1 MAGGRQ
7 TEEAAERLLREAGA
21 LLEGHFQL
29 ASGRHSGVYVEKF
42 RLLERPPQT
51 DALCRMIADWARELS
66 PQVVAGPTTGG
77 IIVSYEVARHLGLRS
92 IFAENAGGGG
102 PAESAGRSFQ
112 RGFTIA
118 PGERVLVVDDVLTTG
133 GSVRDVLDA
142 VRAAGGEP
150 LAVAVLIDRSGGKS
164 SGSPTGLQDVGA
176 DFGVPFF
183 SCLALDLP
191 SYEAEGCPLCEQG
204 LPLTIT

>member
-1 MAGGRQ
+1 MSSGQ
-7 TEEAAERLLREAGA
+7 KTEEAAERLLREAGA

-29 ASGRHSGVYVEKF
+29 SSGRHSGVYVEKF
-42 RLLERPPQT
+42 RLLERPPET

-77 IIVSYEVARHLGLRS
+77 IIISYEVARHLGLRS
-92 IFAENAGGGG
+92 IFAEVAEGGGRG
-102 PAESAGRSFQ
+102 FQ

-150 LAVAVLIDRSGGKS
+150 LAVAVLIDRSAGR
-164 SGSPTGLQDVGA
+164 T
-176 DFGVPFF
+176 DFGVPSF
-183 SCLALDLP
+183 SCLPLDLP
-191 SYEAEGCPLCEQG
+191 SYEPDGCPLCEQG

>member
-1 MAGGRQ
+1 MSGGRQ
-7 TEEAAERLLREAGA
+7 TDEAAERLLREAGA

-29 ASGRHSGVYVEKF
+29 SSGRHSGAYVEKF

-51 DALCRMIADWARELS
+51 DALCRMIADWARERS

-77 IIVSYEVARHLGLRS
+77 LIVSYEVAKHLGLRS
-92 IFAENAGGGG
+92 IFAEK
-102 PAESAGRSFQ
+102 AEEGGRSFQ

-133 GSVRDVLDA
+133 GSIRDVLDA
-142 VRAAGGEP
+142 VRAMGGEP
-150 LAVAVLIDRSGGKS
+150 IAVAVLIDRSGGS
-164 SGSPTGLQDVGA
+164 A
-176 DFGVPFF
+176 DFGVPSF

-191 SYEAEGCPLCEQG
+191 SYEPDDCPLCAQD

>member
-1 MAGGRQ
+1 MSGGRQ

-51 DALCRMIADWARELS
+51 DALCRMIADWAGELS

-77 IIVSYEVARHLGLRS
+77 IIISYEVARHLGLRS
-92 IFAENAGGGG
+92 IFAENAEGG
-102 PAESAGRSFQ
+102 GRSFG

-142 VRAAGGEP
+142 VRAMGGEP
-150 LAVAVLIDRSGGKS
+150 LAVSVLIDRSDGK
-164 SGSPTGLQDVGA
+164 T
-176 DFGVPFF
+176 DFGLPSF

-191 SYEAEGCPLCEQG
+191 SYEPDGCPLCEQG

>member
-1 MAGGRQ
+1 MSSGQ
-7 TEEAAERLLREAGA
+7 ETEEAAERLLREAGA

-29 ASGRHSGVYVEKF
+29 SSGRHSGVYVEKF

-77 IIVSYEVARHLGLRS
+77 IIISYEVARHLGLRS
-92 IFAENAGGGG
+92 IFAENAEGG
-102 PAESAGRSFQ
+102 GRSFQ

-150 LAVAVLIDRSGGKS
+150 LAVAVLIDRSGGA
-164 SGSPTGLQDVGA
+164 T

-191 SYEAEGCPLCEQG
+191 SYEPDGCPLCEQG

>member
-1 MAGGRQ
+1 MSTARQ

-21 LLEGHFQL
+21 LIEGHFEL
-29 ASGRHSGVYVEKF
+29 TSGRHSGVYVEKF

-51 DALCRMIADWARELS
+51 EALCRMIADWARELS

-77 IIVSYEVARHLGLRS
+77 IIISYEVAKHLGLRS
-92 IFAENAGGGG
+92 IFAEKTEDGG
-102 PAESAGRSFQ
+102 AAGRAFQ

-133 GSVRDVLDA
+133 GSVRDVLAA
-142 VRAAGGEP
+142 VRSMGGEP
-150 LAVAVLIDRSGGKS
+150 LAVAVLIDRSGGK
-164 SGSPTGLQDVGA
+164 A
-176 DFGVPFF
+176 DFGVPLF

-191 SYEAEGCPLCEQG
+191 SYEPGECPLCEQG
-204 LPLTIT
+204 LALTKT